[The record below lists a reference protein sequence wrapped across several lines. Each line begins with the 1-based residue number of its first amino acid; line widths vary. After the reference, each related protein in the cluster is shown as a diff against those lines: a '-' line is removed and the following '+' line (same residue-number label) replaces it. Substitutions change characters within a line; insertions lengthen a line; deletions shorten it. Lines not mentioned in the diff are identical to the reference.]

1 LCLHEAPSPAQAA
14 RIERVRIET
23 AMLKA
28 IFRSVLGLP
37 LLLASIS
44 GAQHANAPAPGIDV
58 YDGFEAP
65 GLSKL
70 WDTSK
75 FVPGAVTIQSEV
87 VRAGHSAAKIVLH
100 THDKFEAG
108 INGNQDSERAELM
121 EARELVSRE
130 NLTYEYSFSMFIPT
144 DFPIVPT
151 RLVIAQW
158 KQYCPR
164 GGRCSDDSPVVAMRY
179 VSGVLRIIHQIGRHQ
194 TTFFETS
201 ENLRGKWTDFKFRI
215 CFSTGENG
223 RVEAWLNAKQ
233 VVDYAGVN
241 AYAENATTSYPNPG
255 WFYFKMG
262 LYRDVM
268 AEPMTIYVDEYRK
281 KQLPDEEH

>member
-1 LCLHEAPSPAQAA
+1 MKT
-14 RIERVRIET
+14 ERVRIET
-23 AMLKA
+23 AMPKA
-28 IFRSVLGLP
+28 IFRFVLGLS
-37 LLLASIS
+37 LLLANIS
-44 GAQHANAPAPGIDV
+44 DAQHTNAPGPSIDV
-58 YDGFEAP
+58 YDGFETP

-70 WDTSK
+70 WETSR
-75 FVPGAVTIQSEV
+75 FAPGAVTMQSEV

-108 INGNQDSERAELM
+108 INGNRDSERAELM

-144 DFPIVPT
+144 NFPIVPT

-158 KQYCPR
+158 KQYCPE
-164 GGRCSDDSPVVAMRY
+164 GGNCSDDSPVVAMRY
-179 VSGVLRIIHQIGRHQ
+179 VSGVLRITHQVGRHQ

-201 ENLRGKWTDFKFRI
+201 ENLRNKWSDFRFQIR
-215 CFSTGENG
+215 FSPRQNG
-223 RVEAWLNAKQ
+223 RVKAWLNGKQ

-241 AYAENATTSYPNPG
+241 AYAENATTGYPSPG

-268 AEPMTIYVDEYRK
+268 AGPMTIYIDEYRK